1 MTVKTK
7 PEQNP
12 RTGEALAHARC
23 FNHATRE
30 AVARC
35 LECGRYYCRECITEH
50 DERVICAVCLRRLSA
65 RGPARVWANLLALW
79 RVLQAGAGLLTL
91 WLFFYLIAR
100 LLLLIPDSFHEG
112 TIWLDAPPTTQEEM
126 KND

>member
-1 MTVKTK
+1 MKTTPNVHEPK
-7 PEQNP
+7 
-12 RTGEALAHARC
+12 ALVHARC

-35 LECGRYYCRECITEH
+35 PECGRYYCRECITEH
-50 DERVICAVCLRRLSA
+50 EERVICAVCLRRLSA
-65 RGPARVWANLLALW
+65 SGPARAWFNLLVVW
-79 RVLQAGAGLLTL
+79 RVVQAGAGMIVL

-112 TIWLDAPPTTQEEM
+112 TIWLEAAPPTQEETN
-126 KND
+126 ND